1 MLDSFITIDLTPM
14 PRHLPRLSATVGAI
28 ALLIFPAL
36 NAMAAQDYAR
46 YSQEALDKELARLA
60 VARPGVMIP
69 MRDNIALSTDIYT
82 PKNATGPLPTILWKT
97 PYNEHKLRGPTLR
110 YVLES
115 VRRGYVFIVQNER
128 GRYFSQ
134 GKWEILGKPQTDGYD
149 TLSWIAAQPWSNR
162 KVGTLG
168 CSSSAEWQLALA
180 GMNHPAHAAMVPMS
194 AGAGIGKVGRF
205 QEQGNWYTGGV
216 PRNLFFVW
224 LYDVDNPLRAQLPD
238 AVLKDE
244 KMRARVEAYNDLDAT
259 KPKVDWNRQLRHL
272 PVDQMLTSMG
282 EPAGTFEQFIGRT
295 PADPA
300 WNQGGLYQEG
310 AGWGVPALWFNTW
323 YDVSIGPNMELYNLA
338 SSANTDP
345 QASANQYAVIAPVP
359 HCQYARL
366 GPDTKVGERD
376 LGDTSFDVDGAIYSW
391 FDRWLKGD
399 TKAYPAATPRVRYYL
414 MGANRWQSADQ
425 WPPRNAQP
433 MRLYLRSDGHAN
445 TLNGDGRLAAD
456 AAPATE
462 AADRYRYDPMNP
474 VQTIGGGDCCNG
486 GVVVPGAFDQRQI
499 EARGDV
505 LVYTSDP
512 LPRAL
517 AVVGFVDAVLKV
529 SSSAKDTDFAVKLV
543 DVAPDGT
550 AWIIGDTI
558 FRARYR
564 NGYDK
569 PEMMTPGE
577 VVTIKPTPLT
587 TAIEFGAG
595 HRIRVEVTSSNFPKF
610 VRNLNTG
617 GTNESEKIGVVADNS
632 VHHAGDAQSYIELPV
647 LR

>member
-1 MLDSFITIDLTPM
+1 MKRIIASLAATALV
-14 PRHLPRLSATVGAI
+14 LSNATAAV
-28 ALLIFPAL
+28 
-36 NAMAAQDYAR
+36 AAQDYAK
-46 YSQEALDKELARLA
+46 YSPEALEKELAQSATARL
-60 VARPGVMIP
+60 GVMVP
-69 MRDNIALSTDIYT
+69 MRDGIGLSTDIYT
-82 PKNATGPLPTILWKT
+82 PKGARGPLPTILWKT
-97 PYNEHKLRGPTLR
+97 PYNEHKLRGSTFR

-115 VRRGYVFIVQNER
+115 VKRGYAFIVQNER

-149 TLSWIAAQPWSNR
+149 TLTWIAKQPWSNG

-216 PRNLFFVW
+216 PRNLFFIW
-224 LYDVDNPLRAQLPD
+224 LYGVDNPLRAELP
-238 AVLKDE
+238 VSLTDE

-259 KPKVDWNRQLRHL
+259 KPKVDWNKQIRHL
-272 PVDQMLTSMG
+272 PVNQLLSDLG
-282 EPAGTFEQFIGRT
+282 EPPATFEQFIGRT
-295 PADPA
+295 PADPG
-300 WNQGGLYQEG
+300 WRQGGLYHEDM
-310 AGWGVPALWFNTW
+310 GWGVPALWFNTW
-323 YDVSIGPNMELYNLA
+323 YDVSIGPNLELFNSA
-338 SSANTDP
+338 RAANTDKE
-345 QASANQYAVIAPVP
+345 ASANQYAVIAPVP

-366 GPDTKVGERD
+366 GPHTTVGDRD
-376 LGDTSFDVDGAIYSW
+376 MGDTSFDVDGAIYGW

-399 TKAYPAATPRVRYYL
+399 AKAFPATTPYVRYYM
-414 MGANRWQSADQ
+414 MGANKWQTATQ
-425 WPPRNAQP
+425 WPPRDVKP
-433 MRLYLRSDGHAN
+433 IRFYLRSGGNAN
-445 TLNGDGRLAAD
+445 TLNGDGRLTTD
-456 AAPATE
+456 APPATE

-474 VQTIGGGDCCNG
+474 VQTVGGGDCCNG
-486 GVVVPGAFDQRQI
+486 GIVTPGAADQRPV

-512 LPRAL
+512 LTRPID
-517 AVVGFVDAVLKV
+517 VVGFVDAVLKV

-558 FRARYR
+558 LRARYR
-564 NGYDK
+564 DGFDK
-569 PEMMTPGE
+569 PVMMAPGQ
-577 VVTIKPTPLT
+577 VYTIHPTPIT
-587 TAIEFGAG
+587 TAIQFGVG

-617 GTNESEKIGVVADNS
+617 GPNESEKHGVVADNA
-632 VHHAGDAQSYIELPV
+632 VHHAGADQSYIELPV
-647 LR
+647 RQ

>member
-1 MLDSFITIDLTPM
+1 LKKIIA
-14 PRHLPRLSATVGAI
+14 RLVAT
-28 ALLIFPAL
+28 ALVVSHVSPAF
-36 NAMAAQDYAR
+36 AQDYSK
-46 YSQEALDKELARLA
+46 YSPAAMDAELAQSAVSRL
-60 VARPGVMIP
+60 GVMVP
-69 MRDNIALSTDIYT
+69 MRDGVALSTDIYM
-82 PKNATGPLPTILWKT
+82 PKNAKGPLPTILWKT
-97 PYNEHKLRGPTLR
+97 PYNEHKLKGGTFR

-115 VRRGYVFIVQNER
+115 VKRGYAFIVQNER

-134 GKWEILGKPQTDGYD
+134 GKWEILGHPQTDGYD
-149 TLSWIAAQPWSNR
+149 TLSWIAGQSWSNG

-224 LYDVDNPLRAQLPD
+224 LYGVDNPLRSELP
-238 AVLKDE
+238 AALTDE
-244 KMRARVEAYNDLDAT
+244 KLRARIEAYNDLDPV
-259 KPKVDWNRQLRHL
+259 KPKVEWAKQIKHL
-272 PVDQMLTSMG
+272 PVDQMLTSLG
-282 EPAGTFEQFIGRT
+282 EPPATFEQFIKRT

-300 WNQGGLYQEG
+300 WRQGGLYHEG
-310 AGWGVPALWFNTW
+310 MGWGVPALWFNSW
-323 YDVSIGPNMELYNLA
+323 YDVSIGPNLELFNVA
-338 SSANTDP
+338 RKANTDKE
-345 QASANQYAVIAPVP
+345 ASANQYAVVAPVP

-366 GPDTKVGERD
+366 GPNTVVGERD
-376 LGDTSFDVDGAIYSW
+376 MGDTSFDVDGAVYGW

-399 TKAYPAATPRVRYYL
+399 TKAFPASTPSVQYFL
-414 MGANRWQSADQ
+414 MGANRWQKSAQ
-425 WPPRNAQP
+425 WPPENARP
-433 MRLYLRSDGHAN
+433 MRLYLRSGGKAN
-445 TLNGDGRLAAD
+445 TLNGDGRLTAD
-456 AAPATE
+456 AALASE

-486 GVVVPGAFDQRQI
+486 GVVIPGAFDQRPV

-512 LPRAL
+512 LPKPLDVA
-517 AVVGFVDAVLKV
+517 GFVDAVLKV

-564 NGYDK
+564 DGYEK
-569 PEMMTPGE
+569 PAMMEAGQ
-577 VVTIKPTPLT
+577 VYTIHPTPIA
-587 TAIEFGAG
+587 TAARFDTG

-617 GTNESEKIGVVADNS
+617 GPNESEKDGVVADNAI
-632 VHHAGDAQSYIELPV
+632 HHEGAAQSYIELPV

>member
-1 MLDSFITIDLTPM
+1 M
-14 PRHLPRLSATVGAI
+14 PRPSLRLCAVIAAI
-28 ALLIFPAL
+28 ALLAAPL
-36 NAMAAQDYAR
+36 SNAFAQDYAK
-46 YSQEALDKELARLA
+46 YSPAALATELAATTVSRQ
-60 VARPGVMIP
+60 GVMIP
-69 MRDNIALSTDIYT
+69 MRDGVALSTDIYT
-82 PKNATGPLPTILWKT
+82 PKNATGRLPTILWKT
-97 PYNEHKLRGPTLR
+97 PYNEHKLAGPTLR

-115 VRRGYVFIVQNER
+115 VKRGYVFIVQNER

-149 TLSWIAAQPWSNR
+149 TLTWIAAQPWSNE

-180 GMNHPAHAAMVPMS
+180 AMNHPAHAAMVPMS

-224 LYDVDNPLRAQLPD
+224 LYGVDNPLRAELP
-238 AVLKDE
+238 AAALTDE

-259 KPKVDWNRQLRHL
+259 KPKVDWNLQLKHL

-282 EPAGTFEQFIGRT
+282 EPAGTFEQFIDRT

-310 AGWGVPALWFNTW
+310 AGWGVPALWFDTW
-323 YDVSIGPNMELYNLA
+323 YDVSIGPNLELFNLA
-338 SSANTDP
+338 RTANTDKE
-345 QASANQYAVIAPVP
+345 ASANQYAVVAPVQ
-359 HCQYARL
+359 HCAYARL
-366 GPDTKVGERD
+366 GPDTKVGDREM
-376 LGDTSFDVDGAIYSW
+376 GDTSFDVDGAIYSW
-391 FDRWLKGD
+391 FDRWLKGN
-399 TKAYPAATPRVRYYL
+399 THAFPASTPRVRYYL
-414 MGANRWQSADQ
+414 MGANRWQSSEQ
-425 WPPRNAQP
+425 WPPKNVQS
-433 MRLYLRSDGHAN
+433 MRLYLRSAGHAN
-445 TLNGDGRLAAD
+445 TLNGDGRLALD

-486 GVVVPGAFDQRQI
+486 GVVVPGAFDQRPI

-512 LPRAL
+512 LPKAL
-517 AVVGFVDAVLKV
+517 DVVGFVDAVLKV

-569 PEMMTPGE
+569 PAMLAPGE
-577 VVTIKPTPLT
+577 VATIHPTPLT
-587 TAIEFGAG
+587 TAIQFGAG

-617 GTNESEKIGVVADNS
+617 GANESEKVGVVADNV

-647 LR
+647 LH

>member
-1 MLDSFITIDLTPM
+1 MKRTILSLVVITLAAADA
-14 PRHLPRLSATVGAI
+14 STVA
-28 ALLIFPAL
+28 
-36 NAMAAQDYAR
+36 AAQDYAK
-46 YSQEALDKELARLA
+46 YSPEALEKEIAQNVSSRA
-60 VARPGVMIP
+60 VMVP
-69 MRDNIALSTDIYT
+69 MRDGIALSTDIYT
-82 PKNATGPLPTILWKT
+82 PKNATGQLPTILWKT
-97 PYNEHKLRGPTLR
+97 PYNEHKLRGSTLR

-115 VRRGYVFIVQNER
+115 VKRGYTFIVQNER

-149 TLSWIAAQPWSNR
+149 TLTWIAQQSWSNG

-224 LYDVDNPLRAQLPD
+224 LYGVDNPLHAELP
-238 AVLKDE
+238 ASLGDE
-244 KMRARVEAYNDLDAT
+244 KMRARIEAYNDLDAT
-259 KPKVDWNRQLRHL
+259 KPKVDWAKQIKHL
-272 PVDQMLTSMG
+272 PVDQMLSSLG
-282 EPAGTFEQFIGRT
+282 EPPATFEQFIGRT

-300 WNQGGLYQEG
+300 WRQGGLYHEDM
-310 AGWGVPALWFNTW
+310 GWGVPALWFNTW
-323 YDVSIGPNMELYNLA
+323 YDVSIGPNLELFNVA
-338 SSANTDP
+338 RAANTNKV
-345 QASANQYAVIAPVP
+345 ASANQFTVIAPVP

-366 GPDTKVGERD
+366 GPQTTVGERD
-376 LGDTSFDVDGAIYSW
+376 MGDTSFDVDGAIYSW

-399 TKAYPAATPRVRYYL
+399 VKAFPATTAPVRYYL
-414 MGANRWQSADQ
+414 MGANRWQTAAQ
-425 WPPRNAQP
+425 WPPENAKP
-433 MRLYLRSDGHAN
+433 MRLYLRSGGKAN
-445 TLNGDGRLAAD
+445 TLNGDGRLLAD
-456 AAPATE
+456 APPANE
-462 AADRYRYDPMNP
+462 VADRYRYDPMNP

-505 LVYTSDP
+505 LVYSSEP
-512 LPRAL
+512 LTKAVD
-517 AVVGFVDAVLKV
+517 VVGFVDAVLKV

-569 PEMMTPGE
+569 PVLLAPGE
-577 VVTIKPTPLT
+577 VATIHPTPIA
-587 TAIEFGAG
+587 TANQFGVG
-595 HRIRVEVTSSNFPKF
+595 HRIRVEVSSSNFPKF

-617 GTNESEKIGVVADNS
+617 GPNESEKTGVVADN
-632 VHHAGDAQSYIELPV
+632 VIYHAGDVQSYIELPV
-647 LR
+647 LK